1 MVIIS
6 DGDVIKNEVIRN
18 RPQELGFDQLTG
30 KAFGNKE
37 FLLNTVNYL
46 LDDTGLINIRAKEIN
61 IAFLDSEKIKESKGT
76 WQLVNIALPLALLAV
91 FGFAFNYFRK
101 RKYT

>member
-1 MVIIS
+1 MVVIS
-6 DGDVIKNEVIRN
+6 DGDVIKNEVVRN

-46 LDDTGLINIRAKEIN
+46 LDDTGLINIRAKEIS
-61 IAFLDSEKIKESKGT
+61 IAFLDSEKIKAAKVK
-76 WQLVNIALPLALLAV
+76 WQFINIALPLLLLGL
-91 FGFAFNYFRK
+91 FGFAFNYLRK
-101 RKYT
+101 KKYT